1 VAQKVSCLSA
11 AHGKETS
18 NGDGSLP
25 LRQVRLEG
33 LGLLRDRQSNPNL
46 WYTRHNVS
54 KLRQLALSLYN
65 AGDSRMLFRNGYV
78 ANVYAHADRPIPVL
92 AR

>member
-1 VAQKVSCLSA
+1 MAQKVSCLSA

-18 NGDGSLP
+18 DGDGSLP

-33 LGLLRDRQSNPNL
+33 LGLLRDRQSNSNL
-46 WYTRHNVS
+46 WSYGEKTRSGHFPEEEIIA
-54 KLRQLALSLYN
+54 LRTLTINQ
-65 AGDSRMLFRNGYV
+65 
-78 ANVYAHADRPIPVL
+78 